1 MHEAVLDYL
10 LNTGQLPNVRSLS
23 ITRRASL
30 ININAS
36 SPGSAHAAPVEM
48 TNVTGHSSVNGTT
61 TSVNE
66 KSTVM

>member
-1 MHEAVLDYL
+1 MHLCLLAVTYASISIWTATNHHLD
-10 LNTGQLPNVRSLS
+10 
-23 ITRRASL
+23 
-30 ININAS
+30 
-36 SPGSAHAAPVEM
+36 SAHAAPVEM